1 MLINTFHPDPKVKE
15 WVQNL
20 PDEVKQNTMSTRILQ
35 DVCRNSD
42 ATLAEQVVNAIKAK
56 RWEKGIALMVHGV
69 PKIVKF
75 KSWADWC
82 GAYLSEGGLKQ
93 SPVWFFN
100 KVTTELIGDES
111 IEAAELLLKNMP
123 PEDVKAGCYQRP
135 GHPGFLKI
143 CQGNVLSHGPEW
155 QRLVN
160 YIEDCRRD
168 KAGGDRQSEKALGG
182 AHPMVASKVQSR
194 SKEGLRRRLV
204 DEINNEAT
212 TDKVRESRLQAIDVL
227 DRGGSYR
234 VACEAAGI
242 ECKQS
247 TRRIFVQSD
256 MQKMAAKV
264 IEVMGRDH
272 ARELASIVL
281 AATSNNQP
289 LSGTNQ

>member
-1 MLINTFHPDPKVKE
+1 MLINTFHPDPKVE
-15 WVQNL
+15 QWVQNL

-100 KVTTELIGDES
+100 KVTTELIGEES

-143 CQGNVLSHGPEW
+143 CQGNVLSQGPEW
-155 QRLVN
+155 QKLVN
-160 YIEDCRRD
+160 YIEDCRRN
-168 KAGGDRQSEKALGG
+168 KAHRPEEVGG
-182 AHPMVASKVQSR
+182 ALPVNSSKVSPK
-194 SKEGLRRRLV
+194 SKESLRRRLV

-256 MQKMAAKV
+256 MQKMADKV

-281 AATSNNQP
+281 AATEEQ
-289 LSGTNQ
+289 